1 MLTFEELGNNFAK
14 DEGHYY
20 YNGAKTEL
28 NPADFQF
35 GGERYVKDKKA
46 IYCILKTKL
55 KKKLPIPQLSK
66 HWAADLPGINP
77 LKFLTTSGLV

>member
-1 MLTFEELGNNFAK
+1 MKRAYTAKNGQISFGRKKLKDADMLTFEELGNNFAK

-35 GGERYVKDKKA
+35 CGERYVKDKKA

-55 KKKLPIPQLSK
+55 KK
-66 HWAADLPGINP
+66 
-77 LKFLTTSGLV
+77 